1 MKPKCP
7 ATLFLYV
14 VLISCILGY
23 LGICELLK
31 AV

>member
-7 ATLFLYV
+7 ATLFLYG
-14 VLISCILGY
+14 VLISCVLVY

-31 AV
+31 VV